1 MQLHTTSLKPWLDAV
16 ASKTSTP
23 GGGNVAAVLGAQASA
38 LISMVCQF
46 SSDDRIDEQ
55 LIAGLDRTRDQ
66 FLILADADSA
76 AFDQLMLSYRATKAD
91 PLRAENL
98 QQAITKA
105 ALIPME
111 IYELATK
118 TGQLLLRIEATS
130 NPNLRSDTA
139 MAAWIINTTLASAEI
154 NVLIN
159 LKEITDK
166 QAKADIEKRLK
177 CAKELKPA
185 LLILIDSLVQKIA
198 S

>member
-1 MQLHTTSLKPWLDAV
+1 MQLPTTSLKPWLDAV

-46 SSDDRIDEQ
+46 SSGDRIDEP

-66 FLILADADSA
+66 FLTLADADSA
-76 AFDQLMLSYRATKAD
+76 AFDQLMLSYRVTKAD
-91 PLRAENL
+91 PLRTKNL

-105 ALIPME
+105 ALIPLE

-118 TGQLLLRIEATS
+118 TGQLLLRIEPTS

-166 QAKADIEKRLK
+166 QARADIEKRLK

-185 LLILIDSLVQKIA
+185 LLTLIDSLVQKIA